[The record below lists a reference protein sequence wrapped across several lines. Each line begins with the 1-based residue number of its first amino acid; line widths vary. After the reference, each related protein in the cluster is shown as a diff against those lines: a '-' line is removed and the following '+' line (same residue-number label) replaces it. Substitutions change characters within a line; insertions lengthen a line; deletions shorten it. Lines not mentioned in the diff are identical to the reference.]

1 MPSMP
6 KRGRGRRLWDRE
18 AVRFRRA
25 AIGCYAVALPLA
37 GLAVAWSR
45 LAWLSA
51 GAVLLAGFCCERSA
65 LFARRMVGRGHE

>member
-25 AIGCYAVALPLA
+25 AIGCYAAALPLA

-45 LAWLSA
+45 LAWLAA
-51 GAVLLAGFCCERSA
+51 GAVLLAGCCCERSA
-65 LFARRMVGRGHE
+65 LFARRLAGARA